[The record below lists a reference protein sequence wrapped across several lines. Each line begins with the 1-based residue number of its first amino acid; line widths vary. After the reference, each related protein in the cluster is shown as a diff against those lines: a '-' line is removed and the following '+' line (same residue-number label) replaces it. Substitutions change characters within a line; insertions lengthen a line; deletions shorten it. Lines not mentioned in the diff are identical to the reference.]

1 MMFNPQLNTFS
12 DNSSEISYY
21 QGNLT
26 ADNFNF
32 GDNLAG
38 FANQTIVISG
48 NGNINYG
55 EGNYDT
61 LDFSS
66 YSEDNIVE
74 YSLAE
79 IDSGGEIV
87 SFGDNE
93 RVLDSLTLDNG
104 SQILF
109 EGIDRIV
116 FSDRTIDLT
125 ITPDDPLYAEQW
137 NLHMI
142 GVQNAWRFTTGT
154 EDVLLGIQ
162 DSGLGVTENQIHP
175 DLRIDHYEG
184 DNIADDFF
192 NNNQGADYGIEDDSH
207 GTSVQGIIAANG
219 DNGIGIAGINWNSEV
234 HQIDINAH
242 NNTGD
247 RNFTEATQT
256 MIDDA
261 EEEQH
266 LIVNLS
272 LSTTG
277 EFTEQIQEM
286 IVTNPNVLFV
296 VTSGNSGQSELSS
309 PGNLALYYD
318 NVIAVGASWGSEDV
332 NGNSVT
338 PGTRIGY
345 EQGWGSQYGE
355 GLTVTAP
362 SEVLTTE
369 ALNNGDFGYDAKFN
383 GTSAAAPHA
392 SGVASLVWSA
402 NPNLTAFEVKDI
414 ISETAYD
421 LGEEGYDLEYGHG
434 LINADGAVRQAI
446 ASGRDNSNIGDIE
459 EDFNDRWREMLDSF
473 QERFPNIDLSQF
485 YDLYDFD
492 FNSFPGATNLNSNND
507 PLTGAIRDNFITFN
521 SDSVRV
527 SNFSA
532 TDYNPIE
539 LHSTE
544 EFGGYDL
551 GVDSTDILNSE
562 AIDIISGVNH
572 DLLASGSFE
581 NFYFIE
587 EL

>member
-1 MMFNPQLNTFS
+1 MFNPQLNTFS